1 VANKRRLFQ
10 VARDYKITS
19 EALLKMLRELGF
31 DVKSH
36 MSNATDDMMKAIEQ
50 KFKREK
56 ETIKKEIE
64 DKRRKKKE
72 RERRERERKE
82 KEKREQARKEKERRE
97 KELEKEREAAR
108 AKARAEALA
117 AQKEKASAQDGKRAE
132 TKPSRPR
139 RKPEKSKK
147 PAPAMKEPPAQPPA
161 PDRERK
167 KRRRRK
173 DKRKKKKQ
181 RVIDQK
187 EVAENVKKTLAKM
200 DTGARKTKYKRRP
213 QKESVTE
220 VEEENVIRVNEYMSV
235 AELANE
241 MGIKP
246 TELIAKCM
254 QLGMM
259 VTINQRLDLET
270 IETLALEYDFT
281 IEEIKELGSTELLEE
296 EEEEDEDVEMRGRP
310 PVVTVMGHVDH
321 GKTSL
326 LDYIRETHVA
336 EGEAGKI
343 TQHIGAYRVRLE
355 GGDITFLD
363 TPGHAAFTAMRARG
377 AQITD
382 IVVLVVA
389 ANDSVQQQTIE
400 AINHARAAGVPIIVA
415 INKMDLPD
423 ANGDTVRQELS
434 SHRLT
439 PEEWGGKTVMVE
451 ISAKTGDGIDT
462 LLENILLQADVLEL
476 EAKYDTRAKGVVVE
490 AKLEKGKGSVVT
502 IIVQSGILKVGDP
515 FVVGNHHGR
524 IRAIMDDLGK
534 NLEKVKPGWPA
545 QITGSHGIPQAG
557 DNFFVPAD
565 ESVARDIASKRQR
578 IKREQDFRQMKRFAL
593 ADVFERI
600 QEGEVLDLNIVIKGD
615 VDGSVEVLADT
626 LQNLSTNEVRVQ
638 IIHRGVGAINENDV
652 LLAAASNAIIIGF
665 HVRPDARAREL
676 ALREKVDVRL
686 YTVIYD
692 IEKDIHD
699 ALEGMLAP
707 EIKEE
712 VTGSAEVRDV
722 FKIPKV
728 GAIAGCYVQTG
739 KIARRDRIRV
749 IRDGKSVYEGEI
761 GSLKRFKDDAREVAA
776 GFECGI
782 NVEGFNDIK
791 VGDTL
796 ETFKTVEVSRKL

>member
-1 VANKRRLFQ
+1 MANKKRLFQ
-10 VARDYKITS
+10 VARDYNITS

-36 MSNATDDMMKAIEQ
+36 MSNATDEMMKAIEQ
-50 KFKREK
+50 KFRREK
-56 ETIKKEIE
+56 ESIKKDIE
-64 DKRRKKKE
+64 DKQRKKRE

-82 KEKREQARKEKERRE
+82 KEKREKARMEREKRE

-108 AKARAEALA
+108 AKAREEAKAAQREKAMAQKQAEAKPKPKPIPKTEKKA
-117 AQKEKASAQDGKRAE
+117 AAMPTQA
-132 TKPSRPR
+132 
-139 RKPEKSKK
+139 
-147 PAPAMKEPPAQPPA
+147 PAPPLEQ
-161 PDRERK
+161 DRDRK
-167 KRRRRK
+167 KKRRRK

-187 EVAENVKKTLAKM
+187 EVAETVKKTLAKM
-200 DTGARKTKYKRRP
+200 DTGTRKTKYKRRP
-213 QKESVTE
+213 QKETVAE
-220 VEEENVIRVNEYMSV
+220 VEEENIIRVNEYMSV
-235 AELANE
+235 AELAGE
-241 MGIKP
+241 MGLKP

-270 IETLALEYDFT
+270 IETLALEYDFN
-281 IEEIKELGSTELLEE
+281 IEEIKELGSSELVEDMEE
-296 EEEEDEDVEMRGRP
+296 EEESAEVRGRP

-336 EGEAGKI
+336 EAEAGKI

-355 GGDITFLD
+355 SGDITFLD

-389 ANDSVQQQTIE
+389 ANDSVQQQTVE

-423 ANGDTVRQELS
+423 ASADMVRQELAN
-434 SHRLT
+434 HRLT

-451 ISAKTGDGIDT
+451 ISAKTGAGIDT

-476 EAKYDTRAKGVVVE
+476 ESSYDTRAKGVVVE

-502 IIVQSGILKVGDP
+502 IIVQSGILEVGDP

-524 IRAIMDDLGK
+524 VRAIMDDLGN
-534 NLEKVKPGWPA
+534 NLDRVLPGWPA

-557 DNFFVPAD
+557 DNIFVPSD
-565 ESVARDIASKRQR
+565 ESVAREIASKRQR

-600 QEGEVLDLNIVIKGD
+600 KEGEVLDLNIVIKGD

-676 ALREKVDVRL
+676 AQREKVDVRL

-712 VTGSAEVRDV
+712 ITGTAEVRDV
-722 FKIPKV
+722 FKIPRV

-739 KIARRDRIRV
+739 KIMRSDHIRV
-749 IRDGKSVYEGEI
+749 VRDGKTVYEGEI
-761 GSLKRFKDDAREVAA
+761 GSLKRFKDDVREVAS

-796 ETFKTVEVSRKL
+796 ETYKTVEVSRKL

>member
-1 VANKRRLFQ
+1 MAKKRLFQ

-31 DVKSH
+31 KVKSH
-36 MSNATDDMMKAIEQ
+36 MSSATPEILEAIEKQ
-50 KFKREK
+50 F
-56 ETIKKEIE
+56 KKEQESIKQE
-64 DKRRKKKE
+64 IATKTKKKKE
-72 RERRERERKE
+72 RERREYQEMSKMPEPPKDKAQRFKELETKQREE
-82 KEKREQARKEKERRE
+82 KEKK
-97 KELEKEREAAR
+97 
-108 AKARAEALA
+108 
-117 AQKEKASAQDGKRAE
+117 
-132 TKPSRPR
+132 
-139 RKPEKSKK
+139 
-147 PAPAMKEPPAQPPA
+147 
-161 PDRERK
+161 K
-167 KRRRRK
+167 KRRRE
-173 DKRKKKKQ
+173 KKKKKKA

-187 EVAENVKKTLAKM
+187 AVAENVKKTLARM
-200 DTGARKTKYKRRP
+200 DTGTRKTKYKRRP
-213 QKESVTE
+213 QKEAVVE
-220 VEEENVIRVNEYMSV
+220 VEDENVIRVNEYMSV

-241 MGIKP
+241 LGIKA

-254 QLGMM
+254 SLGMM
-259 VTINQRLDLET
+259 VSINQRLDMDT
-270 IETLALEYDFT
+270 IEMLALEYGKK
-281 IEEIKELGSTELLEE
+281 IQEIKELGTEEYVEEE
-296 EEEEDEDVEMRGRP
+296 EEEEDVDLRPRP

-336 EGEAGKI
+336 EGEAGAI
-343 TQHIGAYRVRLE
+343 TQHIGAYRVKLSS
-355 GGDITFLD
+355 GDITFLD

-423 ANGDTVRQELS
+423 ANADMVRQALAQ
-434 SHRLT
+434 HRLT

-451 ISAKTGDGIDT
+451 ISAKTGEGIDT

-476 EAKYDTRAKGVVVE
+476 KANYNTRAKGIVVE
-490 AKLEKGKGSVVT
+490 AKLEKGKGSVTT
-502 IIVQSGILKVGDP
+502 IIVEDGILEVGEP
-515 FVVGNHHGR
+515 FVVGNHFGR
-524 IRAIMDDLGK
+524 VRAIMDDRGN
-534 NLEKVKPGWPA
+534 NLEAVYPGWPA
-545 QITGSHGIPQAG
+545 QITGTHGIPQAG
-557 DNFFVPAD
+557 DNFFVPQD
-565 ESVARDIASKRQR
+565 EGVAREIATRRQR

-593 ADVFERI
+593 TDVFERI
-600 QEGEVLDLNIVIKGD
+600 KEGEVVDLNIVIKGD

-626 LQNLSTNEVRVQ
+626 LQNLSTSEVQVQ

-676 ALREKVDVRL
+676 AVREKVDIRL

-692 IEKDIHD
+692 IQNDITA
-699 ALEGMLAP
+699 ALEGLLAP

-712 VTGSAEVRDV
+712 VRGTAEVRDT
-722 FKIPKV
+722 FRIPKL
-728 GAIAGCYVQTG
+728 GTIAGCYVTNG
-739 KIARRDRIRV
+739 KIKRSDNIRV
-749 IRDGKSVYEGEI
+749 VRDGVNVYEGEI

-782 NVEGFNDIK
+782 NVNGFNDIK
-791 VGDTL
+791 VGDVL
-796 ETFKTVEVSRKL
+796 EAYVEVEISRKL